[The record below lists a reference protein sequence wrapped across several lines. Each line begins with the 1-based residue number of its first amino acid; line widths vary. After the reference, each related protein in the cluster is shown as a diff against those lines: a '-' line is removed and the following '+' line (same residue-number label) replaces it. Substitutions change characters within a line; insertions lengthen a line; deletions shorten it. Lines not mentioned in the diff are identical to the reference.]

1 MEDNDGGDDDEM
13 SILEA
18 TVFRPALLLAYCR
31 HVITMMPEQMPGAE
45 PAIFE
50 SLAARIEQMI
60 NCRCA
65 HCHIPEMAAVA
76 FWWMAMHHDGMR
88 ELVKQC
94 EPAQSIWRQQEFLSD
109 LFAYAGAHILRIKNS
124 PITPH
129 TLAELAQVF
138 YHSMRLVLQEPSEY
152 TMALMR
158 LDGAE
163 RTQKVPKK
171 KKPRMRKQQQQRQ
184 AQLGITTNQGQTIAP
199 VQAQTEKPLSPA
211 LRMHQLQQEAPL
223 RYLAAGCRYTPRSKS
238 KKAAAKPRALGASAK
253 AKAAGVRARKKAT
266 MAPAETSAAV
276 AEGYTNANAHAN
288 ADDDDAL
295 DSDNDWLYM
304 DSGEPF

>member
-1 MEDNDGGDDDEM
+1 MEDDNDEDEM

-18 TVFRPALLLAYCR
+18 TVYRPALLLAYCR
-31 HVITMMPEQMPGAE
+31 HVVEMMPEQMPGAE

-50 SLAARIEQMI
+50 SLAVRIEQMI
-60 NCRCA
+60 NCKCA
-65 HCHIPEMAAVA
+65 QCHIPEMAAVA

-88 ELVKQC
+88 ELVVQC
-94 EPAQSIWRQQEFLSD
+94 EPAKSIWRQQEFLGD

-124 PITPH
+124 PITPD
-129 TLAELAQVF
+129 TLAELAGIF

-184 AQLGITTNQGQTIAP
+184 AQLQSQAGTNQTVAP
-199 VQAQTEKPLSPA
+199 AEKPISA
-211 LRMHQLQQEAPL
+211 AARMRQLEQDAPL
-223 RYLAAGCRYTPRSKS
+223 KYLAAGCRYMPRSKS

-253 AKAAGVRARKKAT
+253 AKAAGVRARKKAGGAVT
-266 MAPAETSAAV
+266 MAPAEAGATTG
-276 AEGYTNANAHAN
+276 AEGYANAN
-288 ADDDDAL
+288 DDAL
-295 DSDNDWLYM
+295 DSDDDWLYM